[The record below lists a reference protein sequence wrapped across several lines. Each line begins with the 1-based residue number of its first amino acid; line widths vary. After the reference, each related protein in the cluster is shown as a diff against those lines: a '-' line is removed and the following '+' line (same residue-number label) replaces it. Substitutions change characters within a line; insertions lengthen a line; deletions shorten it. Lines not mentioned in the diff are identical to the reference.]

1 MARYVECPEEF
12 AAGGG
17 ERSVF
22 LAGGIT
28 GCGDWQQALRGLL
41 AEAPLALINPRRGTY
56 DFGDPAAAELQIAW
70 EFRHLRAASM
80 ISFWFAAEQIQPISL
95 YELGA
100 WSMSPKQIFV
110 GVHPEYP
117 RRHDVIV
124 QTRLVRPE
132 VVIADSLEEL
142 ALQILAAATTQ

>member
-1 MARYVECPEEF
+1 MARYVEAPEEYVVR
-12 AAGGG
+12 AG
-17 ERSVF
+17 ERSLF

-41 AEAPLALINPRRGTY
+41 ADSALALINPRRAAY

-70 EFRHLRAASM
+70 EFRHLRAATA
-80 ISFWFAAEQIQPISL
+80 ISFWFAAEQLQPISL

-100 WSMSPKQIFV
+100 WSMSQKQLFV
-110 GVHPEYP
+110 GAHPQYP

-124 QTRLVRPE
+124 QTRLARPE
-132 VVIADSLEEL
+132 VVVASSLEEL
-142 ALQILAAATTQ
+142 AQQILASA